1 MNDLIQRLDELL
13 APINERMASFDR
25 QQLIRYVAIYML
37 VAGIFSFCGG
47 IALFTAGV
55 LGGIGGAVGSVAL
68 QSAGEVTS
76 EQQQQLDEAARALSE
91 VGAYSG
97 LAVIWAIM
105 SLVAAPLL
113 ILAAIGLFQR
123 KSWGRNAAVIAFL
136 VNAISSL
143 IGLVT
148 GGGIF
153 NIIWV
158 LISAYLAYYF
168 YSNEPLKAEFS

>member
-1 MNDLIQRLDELL
+1 MNDLIQRLDELFK
-13 APINERMASFDR
+13 PINERMAGFDKA
-25 QQLIRYVAIYML
+25 QLIRYVAIYML

-68 QSAGEVTS
+68 QSAGEVNAET
-76 EQQQQLDEAARALSE
+76 QQQLDEAARALSE

-97 LAVIWAIM
+97 VAVIWAIL

-123 KSWGRNAAVIAFL
+123 KTWGRNAAVIAFI
-136 VNAISSL
+136 VNAITSL
-143 IGLVT
+143 IGLLT

-153 NIIWV
+153 NIVWI

-168 YSNEPLKAEFS
+168 YSNAELQAEFS